1 MFVDV
6 EIAGRLGWGSR
17 ESRPA
22 SRRDDRGE
30 ARLQGVTNN
39 SFPRAR
45 SSLKLGGRSFQS
57 GKALSRSHAGGR
69 VDGSYFRMGQRPG
82 AVACQPIVT
91 WRGRMLAWNQV
102 IHIMNYDFAVALLQT
117 AAEEGSVIKTSI
129 GSG

>member
-1 MFVDV
+1 MWKSPGDLGGA
-6 EIAGRLGWGSR
+6 AGKV
-17 ESRPA
+17 A
-22 SRRDDRGE
+22 RRAGVDDRGE

-39 SFPRAR
+39 SFPQAR
-45 SSLKLGGRSFQS
+45 SSLKLGGRSFQI

-102 IHIMNYDFAVALLQT
+102 IHIMNYDFAVALL
-117 AAEEGSVIKTSI
+117 
-129 GSG
+129 